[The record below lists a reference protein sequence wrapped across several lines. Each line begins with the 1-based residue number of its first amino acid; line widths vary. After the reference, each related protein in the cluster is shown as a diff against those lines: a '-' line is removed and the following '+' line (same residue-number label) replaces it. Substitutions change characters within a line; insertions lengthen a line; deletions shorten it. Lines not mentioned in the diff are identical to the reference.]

1 MTIMD
6 DTQTSAWL
14 AKAKILKLG
23 LNIVLRKYHCGESL
37 AMGLVFSFK
46 HDVVIR
52 TAPIYII

>member
-1 MTIMD
+1 MD